1 LARGNR
7 SQSGHERT
15 AEERERDRLE
25 RERRRAGK
33 GGSVPE
39 TADVQPEPADV
50 LPAPAEVPAEPVEMM
65 SEPAAVQSE
74 YGAESQAGDPIALDP
89 VSEPS
94 TDVFEAPAELEEQA
108 PSAAPL
114 PAAEAETPAEPE
126 APAELVEPAE
136 PAATEQAE
144 FIPADPYAELDPV
157 PQERRARDAGR
168 PAIPPLTPLP
178 PPGEER
184 VVVGRGRRS
193 TDAAARSRIAGGSG
207 ATARGLRG
215 RKGGRGGGDAG
226 ASAGRGGG
234 GRPGQHAHAGGGR
247 RFTRARVAALV
258 ALAIAIALVWFLLS
272 LFQPFAGNGTGKV
285 IVQIPKGS
293 SSSKIGTILA
303 RDHVIS
309 SGFFFNIRATL
320 EGKRGSLHSGRFQ
333 LKREMSYSAAIEAL
347 SKPPPKV
354 IAVKVVIPEGYT
366 RRQIADLVGED
377 ALSGSYLSATA
388 HSKLLSP
395 KHYGAPSGTSN
406 LEGFLFPATYE
417 LTAGAP
423 VQRLVDEQLRA
434 FRERFTAADFRR
446 ARALHVTPYQ
456 LLTVASMI
464 EREAQTEHDRPRI
477 AAVIYNRLKE
487 GIPLGIDATI
497 YYAVELQKGIATYTG
512 ELTESQLKIDSPYN
526 SRTHKGL
533 PPTPISNPGEAS
545 INAAAHPSHVPYLYY
560 VAGAD
565 GCGEQ
570 VFSKTYAEFEKNV
583 AAYDAA
589 VKKNGGHPPA
599 CKKK

>member
-1 LARGNR
+1 
-7 SQSGHERT
+7 
-15 AEERERDRLE
+15 
-25 RERRRAGK
+25 
-33 GGSVPE
+33 
-39 TADVQPEPADV
+39 
-50 LPAPAEVPAEPVEMM
+50 
-65 SEPAAVQSE
+65 
-74 YGAESQAGDPIALDP
+74 
-89 VSEPS
+89 
-94 TDVFEAPAELEEQA
+94 
-108 PSAAPL
+108 
-114 PAAEAETPAEPE
+114 
-126 APAELVEPAE
+126 
-136 PAATEQAE
+136 
-144 FIPADPYAELDPV
+144 
-157 PQERRARDAGR
+157 
-168 PAIPPLTPLP
+168 
-178 PPGEER
+178 
-184 VVVGRGRRS
+184 
-193 TDAAARSRIAGGSG
+193 
-207 ATARGLRG
+207 
-215 RKGGRGGGDAG
+215 
-226 ASAGRGGG
+226 
-234 GRPGQHAHAGGGR
+234 
-247 RFTRARVAALV
+247 
-258 ALAIAIALVWFLLS
+258 
-272 LFQPFAGNGTGKV
+272 
-285 IVQIPKGS
+285 
-293 SSSKIGTILA
+293 
-303 RDHVIS
+303 
-309 SGFFFNIRATL
+309 
-320 EGKRGSLHSGRFQ
+320 
-333 LKREMSYSAAIEAL
+333 MSYSAAIEAL

-377 ALSGSYLSATA
+377 ELSGSYLSATVR
-388 HSKLLSP
+388 SKLLSP
-395 KHYGAPSGTSN
+395 KRYGAPSGTRD

-423 VQRLVDEQLRA
+423 VQRLVDEQLKA
-434 FRERFTAADFRR
+434 FRERFTAADARR
-446 ARALHVTPYQ
+446 ARELHVTPYQ

-497 YYAVELQKGIATYTG
+497 YYAVEQQKGIATYTG

-545 INAAAHPSHVPYLYY
+545 IEAAAHPSHVPYLYY